1 MNHPRLL
8 LRSVRCAL
16 ILLVLCLLP
25 PALRAD
31 DRVGAKW
38 EAEIAAIEAADRAH
52 PPPPGAVV
60 FTGSSSIRLW
70 DLKKSFPDLPA
81 VNHGFGGSTIAENI
95 AYLPRLVLPM
105 RPRTI
110 VFYAGDNDSA
120 QGRTAEQIAADFE
133 AYARR
138 VHEALPEARILY
150 LPIKPSIAR
159 WHLRDV
165 QHDANQRIR
174 RICEAN
180 RDRLRFVDTVP
191 SLLGPDGKP
200 DPRFFEAD
208 GLHVNAEG
216 YARWAPLVRKAMA
229 EEKAK

>member
-1 MNHPRLL
+1 MTHT
-8 LRSVRCAL
+8 L
-16 ILLVLCLLP
+16 IRLLVLCLLP
-25 PALRAD
+25 LALAAG
-31 DRVGAKW
+31 DRVGLKW
-38 EAEIAAIEAADRAH
+38 ETDIAALEAADRAH
-52 PPPPGAVV
+52 PPPSGAIL

-95 AYLPRLVLPM
+95 AYIPRLVLPL

-133 AYARR
+133 AYARG
-138 VHEALPEARILY
+138 VHQALPEARILY

-159 WHLRDV
+159 WHLRDL
-165 QHDANQRIR
+165 QHDANQRIQR
-174 RICEAN
+174 FCEAN
-180 RDRLRFVDTVP
+180 RDWLRFVDTAP

-200 DPRFFEAD
+200 DPRCFEAD
-208 GLHVNAEG
+208 GLHLNAQG
-216 YARWAPLVRKAMA
+216 YARWAPLVRKAIEA
-229 EEKAK
+229 GREK